1 MPERKHGPWSA
12 ETASDAAPPI
22 APSETAAFLPD
33 TSMDAPRAADASLVQ
48 TWIGKPLGRY
58 HVTGVLGQGGMGLV
72 LKGQDPMIEREV
84 ALKVLAEHLASDASA
99 LGRLLAEARAAGK
112 LNHPNVIAIYEIC
125 HEVATHFLVME
136 YAPGGSL
143 SDRLAGEQPLTV
155 LEATQALVD
164 ACKGVGAAHAAGLVH
179 RDVKPANLMR
189 AADGSVKVA
198 DFGLAKAAAD
208 VGRHLTQAGVVV
220 GTPFFL
226 SPEQCQLKP
235 VDHRSDLYSLGAT
248 YYSLLTGKNPYQG
261 TDSVPQLMYLHCHG
275 PIPDPRSINPAIPE
289 ACSRIIARAMAKA
302 PADRYASTAEMLA
315 DLQAVAA
322 TLSGQAR
329 IALPSEHSTAPAIA
343 APVRSGLPFAARRIR
358 WGIAGLAL
366 AVLVGLALFLGQPWR
381 RLSDSPRG
389 AGLGMPPPGEPVK
402 VGVLHSLSGTMAIN
416 ETPIIDAVLFAIDEV
431 NQSGGVLG
439 RPVKAEVADGRSD
452 GTAFAREAER
462 LIAQEKVCAVFGCWT
477 SASRKTVRPVF
488 EEHDH
493 LLIYPVQFEGLET
506 SPCIVYLGAA
516 PNQQILP
523 AVEWAVTSLHKKRL
537 FLVGSDYVFPRAAH
551 AIIKDHLQSAQAH
564 VVGEEYAPLGS
575 QSFEAVI
582 NAIARAKPDLILNTI
597 NGDSNIA
604 FFRALRAAGISSAQ
618 APTLSF
624 SIGEQGLRSLN
635 AADMAGDYV
644 ASTYFQSVT
653 TSENAKFVDRFH
665 KKHPQRSITDP
676 METAY
681 LGVKLWARSVNDA
694 QSLDPKKVRRA
705 MLNQRLPSPGGEVRI
720 DPETQY
726 SFRTPRI
733 AEIQTDG
740 QFKVIWTGPQ
750 PLRPEPYPKT
760 RTAEAW
766 RAFLHDLYTGWGNRW
781 AAPLPIVL
789 GQSRAIDRRFTGPAV
804 DLRRGADFCMPAT
817 QPDRSSRPEGSERWR
832 P

>member
-1 MPERKHGPWSA
+1 
-12 ETASDAAPPI
+12 
-22 APSETAAFLPD
+22 
-33 TSMDAPRAADASLVQ
+33 
-48 TWIGKPLGRY
+48 
-58 HVTGVLGQGGMGLV
+58 
-72 LKGQDPMIEREV
+72 
-84 ALKVLAEHLASDASA
+84 
-99 LGRLLAEARAAGK
+99 
-112 LNHPNVIAIYEIC
+112 
-125 HEVATHFLVME
+125 
-136 YAPGGSL
+136 
-143 SDRLAGEQPLTV
+143 
-155 LEATQALVD
+155 
-164 ACKGVGAAHAAGLVH
+164 
-179 RDVKPANLMR
+179 
-189 AADGSVKVA
+189 
-198 DFGLAKAAAD
+198 
-208 VGRHLTQAGVVV
+208 
-220 GTPFFL
+220 
-226 SPEQCQLKP
+226 
-235 VDHRSDLYSLGAT
+235 
-248 YYSLLTGKNPYQG
+248 
-261 TDSVPQLMYLHCHG
+261 MYLHCHG

-302 PADRYASTAEMLA
+302 PADRYPSTAEMLA

-329 IALPSEHSTAPAIA
+329 IALPSERSTVPAIG
-343 APVRSGLPFAARRIR
+343 APVRSGLPFAARRIP

-366 AVLVGLALFLGQPWR
+366 VVLMGLALFLGQPWR

-389 AGLGMPPPGEPVK
+389 AGLGMPPRGEPVK

-431 NQSGGVLG
+431 NQTGGVLG
-439 RPVKAEVADGRSD
+439 RPVEAVVADGRSD
-452 GTAFAREAER
+452 GPTFAREAER
-462 LIAQEKVCAVFGCWT
+462 LIAQEKVCTVFGCWT

-506 SPCIVYLGAA
+506 SPCIVYMGAA

-523 AVEWAVTSLHKKRL
+523 AVEWAVASLHKKRF

-551 AIIKDHLQSAQAH
+551 AIIKDRLQSAEAQ
-564 VVGEEYAPLGS
+564 VVGEEYVPLGS
-575 QSFEAVI
+575 QRFEAVV

-604 FFRALRAAGISSAQ
+604 FFRALRAAGIPSAQ

-653 TSENAKFVDRFH
+653 TSENAEFVDRFH

-681 LGVKLWARSVNDA
+681 LGVKLWARAVNDA

-705 MLNQRLPSPGGEVRI
+705 MLNQRLQGPGGEVRI

-740 QFKVIWTGPQ
+740 QFKVVWTGPE
-750 PLRPEPYPKT
+750 PLPPEPYPKT

-766 RAFLHDLYTGWGNRW
+766 QAFLHDLYVGWGNRW
-781 AAPLPIVL
+781 AAPHADP
-789 GQSRAIDRRFTGPAV
+789 RAKQGP
-804 DLRRGADFCMPAT
+804 
-817 QPDRSSRPEGSERWR
+817 
-832 P
+832 